1 MKVKKMN
8 LEKVNKFMKFVA
20 NFMKVV
26 YYVVKFLNL
35 EP

>member
-1 MKVKKMN
+1 MLVKKMN
-8 LEKVNKFMKFVA
+8 LEKANKFMKFVA
-20 NFMKVV
+20 NFLKAA